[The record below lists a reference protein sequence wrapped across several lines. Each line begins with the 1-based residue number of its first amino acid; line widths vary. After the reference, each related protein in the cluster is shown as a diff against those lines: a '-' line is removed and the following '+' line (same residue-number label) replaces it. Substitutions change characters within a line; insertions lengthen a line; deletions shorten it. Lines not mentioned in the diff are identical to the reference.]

1 MTFGTPVSRNRPA
14 RPMLSVQITKASTAR
29 ALVMSH
35 LGFQN
40 GTADLPTVCGASPS
54 SGLHMEPSA
63 LPPETLE
70 GWYALHQLYT
80 VDRRALRSLAPNT
93 ARDLRCTTADTLRAI
108 THDEGEGW
116 SAVVSL
122 TGSTADVL
130 FMHFRPTLDEVRDV
144 QRRLDRL
151 PVMDFLRPA
160 MYF

>member
-29 ALVMSH
+29 ALVMNH

-80 VDRRALRSLAPNT
+80 VQRRALRSLAPD
-93 ARDLRCTTADTLRAI
+93 ALRDLRCATADSLGALTR
-108 THDEGEGW
+108 HDGEGW
-116 SAVVSL
+116 SAVASL
-122 TGSTADVL
+122 VGSTADVL
-130 FMHFRPTLDEVRDV
+130 FVHFRPTLDELREV
-144 QRRLDRL
+144 QHRVERLD
-151 PVMDFLRPA
+151 VMEYLRP
-160 MYF
+160 